1 MTDTKVTK
9 IYLTGDVS
17 AAVEWNGE
25 KNLIIPVTVNK
36 SATAEVA
43 GRCTIVSYATNA
55 GSTTRAVSSNFSEK
69 CTGNSATATKLER
82 ERKITFKGDMIAEL
96 VFDGSEDLII
106 STKVKHSDSAD
117 TDGDGKNISETYET
131 KINAAAKFAEK
142 NELPPFTFSI
152 GIFENNPCLLL
163 TDKSGKTFRFI
174 GEAVT

>member
-17 AAVEWNGE
+17 AAVEWKGE
-25 KNLIIPVTVNK
+25 KTLIIPVTVNK

-43 GRCTIVSYATNA
+43 GRCTMVSYASSA
-55 GSTTRAVSSNFSEK
+55 GSTTRAVKSDFSDQ
-69 CTGNSATATKLER
+69 CTGNSATATKLET

-106 STKVKHSDSAD
+106 STNVKHSDSAD
-117 TDGDGKNISETYET
+117 TDGDGKSISETYET
-131 KINAAAKFAEK
+131 KLNAAAKFAEK

-152 GIFENNPCLLL
+152 ENFENNPCLIL
-163 TDKSGKTFRFI
+163 TDTNGKKFRFI